1 MQFSIVIATYNRR
14 RLLDRAI
21 ASALA
26 QTHPCEVVVV
36 DDCSSD
42 DTPEWVAQLRRSLP
56 IERRD
61 QLVYLRNGVNLGH
74 SASVN
79 RGVEVSRGDWIKL
92 LDDDDYL
99 DRHCV
104 AEFARAIHA
113 HERRFSDGLRPP
125 AALCSCQA
133 LQVDLQG
140 NELGRTPRT
149 GPGLAYFIPQED
161 IHYGMLVEL
170 VPFGT
175 PAQVAFR
182 REAFL
187 RARGWDSKFDT
198 NFDDIDAW
206 TRIAEHGDAI
216 FLNQCLAFRTVWD
229 GAYNRQFSVDRRFD
243 TNWSIKQK
251 IHGLV
256 SDRFQQRVPQS
267 QAMQSYLRLHWGIV
281 ALKHGQWL
289 QALTIVGP
297 SLLSPR
303 GWALM
308 MTTRLNRWR
317 QAVTWSYRDTQR
329 YLKQQLRTWV
339 RMRSPQSLLRGGWF
353 KLRWQQMRFRLRL
366 ARRLWEQGAWWA
378 AIFVVKTVAV
388 RWVIALVLDPLV
400 RWAQRSPGRRAWA
413 LRGSSKVWRWL
424 DRDLA
429 FLTHLSNPPLMIRRV
444 TKRPQPPRMTARLRL
459 WVDRLRLVQMRRL
472 WHKGDRLQS
481 CRLLLPLLL
490 RPQGWA
496 LLLRYGLSHRPLV
509 RRFVLLENPPSPRQR
524 SSDDS
529 LSNPF

>member
-26 QTHPCEVVVV
+26 QTHACEVVVV

-56 IERRD
+56 IDRRD

-79 RGVEVSRGDWIKL
+79 RGVEASRGDWIKL

-99 DRHCV
+99 DRHCL
-104 AEFARAIHA
+104 AEFVRAIEV
-113 HERRFSDGLRPP
+113 HEQRFGKGLRPP

-175 PAQVAFR
+175 PAQVGFR

-187 RARGWDSKFDT
+187 QARGWDSQFDT

-256 SDRFQQRVPQS
+256 SDRFQQRMPQS
-267 QAMQSYLRLHWGIV
+267 QAMQSYLRLHWGMV

-289 QALTIVGP
+289 KALNIAGP
-297 SLLSPR
+297 SLLSPQ

-308 MTTRLNRWR
+308 LTTRLNRWR
-317 QAVTWSYRDTQR
+317 QAVTWTYRDTQR
-329 YLKQQLRTWV
+329 YLKRQLQVWIRL
-339 RMRSPQSLLRGGWF
+339 RSPHSLLRGGWF
-353 KLRWQQMRFRLRL
+353 RLRWQQMRFRLKL
-366 ARRLWEQGAWWA
+366 ARRLWDQGAWLA
-378 AIFVVKTVAV
+378 ALFVLKTVAV
-388 RWVIALVLDPLV
+388 RWTIALVLDPLV
-400 RWAQRSPGRRAWA
+400 RWAHRSPARRAWA
-413 LRGSSKVWRWL
+413 LRGSGKVWRWL

-429 FLTHLSNPPLMIRRV
+429 FLGRLSGQPLVLQRV
-444 TKRPQPPRMTARLRL
+444 TARSLPPQMTDHLRQ
-459 WVDRLRLVQMRRL
+459 WIDRLRLAQMRQL
-472 WHKGDRLQS
+472 WHKGDRLQF
-481 CRLLLPLLL
+481 CRLILPLLVRPHIWVLVL
-490 RPQGWA
+490 RH
-496 LLLRYGLSHRPLV
+496 GLGHRPLV
-509 RRFVLLENPPSPRQR
+509 RRFVLLEVPPPLHPRSPK
-524 SSDDS
+524 DPATK
-529 LSNPF
+529 PF